1 MPRSDHTRS
10 PSRPRCRRS
19 SSTGICDCASFSPIR
34 TISHNIDSEMLPKS
48 KNWRRQQKAHG
59 SACSHSQGEIVAPTF
74 GVDSILPHLEDAPG
88 TPRAPEGVIAQPF
101 RTTILVEPC
110 FDPVEPGAQPIR
122 RNADPNTHRK
132 ASFSLGDHEPG
143 TSSHQCVLILF
154 ARRLAFAQHA
164 RKVHR
169 WQRQHAAHVRL
180 DGLLTLYPYY

>member
-1 MPRSDHTRS
+1 M
-10 PSRPRCRRS
+10 
-19 SSTGICDCASFSPIR
+19 ASFS
-34 TISHNIDSEMLPKS
+34 
-48 KNWRRQQKAHG
+48 
-59 SACSHSQGEIVAPTF
+59 
-74 GVDSILPHLEDAPG
+74 
-88 TPRAPEGVIAQPF
+88 TPRVPDGVIAQPEAPA
-101 RTTILVEPC
+101 ILVEPN

-143 TSSHQCVLILF
+143 TGSHRYVLILF

-180 DGLLTLYPYY
+180 DDLLTLYPYY